1 MSLLA
6 PTLEAFF
13 TERLT
18 GQRQA
23 SPRTIAAYR
32 DTFRLLLTF
41 AQHTTAKAPSS
52 LDLADVDAP
61 LIGAFLQHLEQQ
73 RGNTVRTRN
82 ARLTAIHS
90 LFRFAALQHPEHA
103 ALIARV
109 LAIPPKR
116 YDRAGVCYLT
126 VEEIT
131 ALLSSPDRGSWI
143 GRRDHALLTLAI
155 QTGLRVSELTGLR
168 CDDVRLGT
176 GGHVRCLGKGRKQR
190 STPLTRQTAAI
201 LRDWLRERRADPA
214 DPVFAT
220 RRGNALTTDAV
231 AWRLNKHVAAAAQQ
245 CPSLRDKRITP
256 HVLRHTSAMLLR
268 QAGIDISVIAL
279 WLGHESLEST
289 QIYLHADLA
298 LKERALARTA
308 PLGTM
313 PGRYRPTD
321 DLLAFLDS
329 L

>member
-18 GQRQA
+18 GQRHA

-73 RGNTVRTRN
+73 RGNAVRTRN

-201 LRDWLRERRADPA
+201 LREWLRERRADPA

-231 AWRLNKHVAAAAQQ
+231 A
-245 CPSLRDKRITP
+245 
-256 HVLRHTSAMLLR
+256 
-268 QAGIDISVIAL
+268 
-279 WLGHESLEST
+279 
-289 QIYLHADLA
+289 
-298 LKERALARTA
+298 
-308 PLGTM
+308 
-313 PGRYRPTD
+313 
-321 DLLAFLDS
+321 
-329 L
+329 

>member
-18 GQRQA
+18 GQRHA

-73 RGNTVRTRN
+73 RGNAVRTRN

-116 YDRAGVCYLT
+116 YDRVGVCYLT

-168 CDDVRLGT
+168 CDDV
-176 GGHVRCLGKGRKQR
+176 
-190 STPLTRQTAAI
+190 PLTRQTAAI
-201 LRDWLRERRADPA
+201 LRNWLRERRADPA